1 MKAVGCK
8 RLDRDKDDL
17 RPLCQSHLKH
27 LLGDSFRFLLIQQ
40 YDYGISSDDTKY
52 SALVANLDAETLS
65 YVSDIVLS
73 PPNSDKYHTLS
84 QRLITQFSDSET
96 QKIKKLL
103 TDLQLGDEKPSHL
116 FRKMKE
122 LSNGQLQD
130 DFLQSLWLQRMP
142 PHIQTVLSASSEPLD
157 KLAIIA
163 DKVSEVVGSSST
175 ICAATTVP
183 PPSQSSSCSVQ
194 PTMDSLARQIQELS
208 LQVAELTRERNSSRH
223 QRYSSDRRRSH
234 SRSRSVNRGSGICY
248 YHRRYKEQARKCVSP
263 CAFVQKRV
271 SYVIA
276 GMAEPSKHT
285 SRLFLLDRKSG
296 QKFLIDSGSEICV
309 IPPSPTMNKSP
320 QSNFSLFAANNTK
333 IPAYGMVCKELNL
346 GLRRPFIWT
355 FIIADV
361 SSPII
366 GADFLK
372 HFNLLI
378 DLKKKRLVDVE
389 TSLFTSCVFS
399 NIVQPSI
406 LTLDANISFKNI
418 LSEYPDLSNPLIS
431 KSASHGTVH
440 HIITTGPPVT
450 ARPRRLHP
458 KLYDAVKVEFEFLLA
473 QGIIKPSK
481 SPWSSPLHVVPKS
494 DSTVRPV
501 GDYRQLNSV
510 TEFDSYPMPYLND
523 FAHAL
528 HGKKIF
534 SKIDIFKAFHQIPI
548 AECDIPKTAV
558 TTPWRLYEYTH
569 LCFGLVNAPQTF
581 MRFMHEVLRG
591 LPFCFVY
598 LDDILCYSENAEEHR
613 SHLRNIFQRLSSY
626 GLKLNISKC
635 VFGVT
640 ELIFLGH
647 LITPDGIKPLPEKVQ
662 AVLDYKQ
669 PETVGSLRK
678 FLGLLNFYRRFL
690 PKAAEQQY
698 LLSEFLKG
706 SKGKDSKPLN
716 WSSEAIAAFQRCKQ
730 ALADAALLAHLSPS
744 APLALHVDASDY
756 AIGGALHQVVDSE
769 LRPLAFFSRKLTSSE
784 KSYSAYDRELLAIY
798 SAIRHFRYMLEARD
812 FTVFTDHKP
821 LTYAFRQKRS
831 DNIAADVLSRVSAI
845 TFPSQIDYD
854 CIAETQQ
861 TDQELHTLIASG
873 TSLELKKVTFPN
885 SSTEIMCDLSTG
897 TARPYIPKQ
906 HRQDVFSAMHNL
918 SHPGIRR
925 SVHLMKQ
932 RFVWPSISS
941 DVAKWA
947 RHCLACQKS
956 KIHRHTRSPLSS
968 FQEPSQRFDHVHL
981 DLIGPLPPSNGYT
994 YCLTMIDRFSKW
1006 PEAQPLK
1013 DITAETVA
1021 FFSSWVSRFGT
1032 PAILTTDRGRQFES
1046 SLFKALSK
1054 LLGVQKCRT
1063 TGYHPQVNGMI
1074 EELHRPLKSAIK
1086 CHATERWTEVLP
1098 IILLGLRASLNED
1111 ILCTPAEL
1119 VFGTTI
1125 RLPGEMFDSS
1135 KPDDDVNFVS
1145 KLKSHTQSLHPKP
1158 PKHHGKR
1165 PVFIHPG
1172 LLEATHVFLR
1182 RDMLPR
1188 PLQQPYDGPFKVL
1201 QRKDKVFFLD
1211 INGKRVSVSIDRCKP
1226 AFFLN
1231 TEDLQLPQ
1239 TKNETPATVEPN
1251 ATASTP
1257 ATVESDP
1264 TASTPTQPSTRSGR
1278 KVHLPTRYR

>member
-1 MKAVGCK
+1 MTSETVEVARIAL
-8 RLDRDKDDL
+8 RLPPFWKSNVRLWIAQCDHAFTF
-17 RPLCQSHLKH
+17 S
-27 LLGDSFRFLLIQQ
+27 
-40 YDYGISSDDTKY
+40 GISSNDTKH

-73 PPNSDKYHTLS
+73 LPSSDKYHTLS

-116 FRKMKE
+116 LRKMKE
-122 LSNGQLQD
+122 LSNGQIQD

-157 KLAIIA
+157 KLAIIS
-163 DKVSEVVGSSST
+163 DKVSEVVGASST

-183 PPSQSSSCSVQ
+183 PPSQSSSCSAQ

-223 QRYSSDRRRSH
+223 QRYSSDHRRSH

-248 YHRRYKEQARKCVSP
+248 YHRRYKEQARN
-263 CAFVQKRV
+263 
-271 SYVIA
+271 
-276 GMAEPSKHT
+276 
-285 SRLFLLDRKSG
+285 RLFLLDRKSG
-296 QKFLIDSGSEICV
+296 QKFLIDPGSEICV

-333 IPAYGMVCKELNL
+333 IPAYGMVRKELNL

-361 SSPII
+361 SFPKI
-366 GADFLK
+366 GADILK

-378 DLKKKRLVDVE
+378 DLKKKSLMDVE

-406 LTLDANISFKNI
+406 LTVDANISFKNI
-418 LSEYPDLSNPLIS
+418 LSEYPDLSNPSLIS

-450 ARPRRLHP
+450 ARPRKLHP

-473 QGIIKPSK
+473 QGIIRPSK

-494 DSTVRPV
+494 DSTIRPV
-501 GDYRQLNSV
+501 EDYRQLNSV
-510 TEFDSYPMPYLND
+510 TEFDSYPLPYLND

-528 HGKKIF
+528 HGKRIF

-558 TTPWRLYEYTH
+558 TTPWGLYEYTH

-581 MRFMHEVLRG
+581 MRFMHAVLRG

-613 SHLRNIFQRLSSY
+613 SHLRTIFNRLRSN

-647 LITPDGIKPLPEKVQ
+647 LITPDGIKPLPDKVQ

-706 SKGKDSKPLN
+706 SKGKKDSKPLN
-716 WSSEAIAAFQRCKQ
+716 WSSEAITAFQRCKQ
-730 ALADAALLAHLSPS
+730 ALADAALLAHPSPS

-769 LRPLAFFSRKLTSSE
+769 LQSLAFFSRKLTSSE

-821 LTYAFRQKRS
+821 LTYAFRQKSDKCSPRQIRQLDFISQFTTNIVHLPGS

-925 SVHLMKQ
+925 SVHLIKQ

-947 RHCLACQKS
+947 RHCLACQNS
-956 KIHRHTRSPLSS
+956 KIHRPTRSPLSS

-1006 PEAQPLK
+1006 HKRPLK
-1013 DITAETVA
+1013 DITAETVAEA

-1063 TGYHPQVNGMI
+1063 TGYHPQANGMI

-1086 CHATERWTEVLP
+1086 CHVTERWTEVLP
-1098 IILLGLRASLNED
+1098 IILLGLRASLKED

-1119 VFGTTI
+1119 NFGTTI
-1125 RLPGEMFDSS
+1125 RLPG
-1135 KPDDDVNFVS
+1135 
-1145 KLKSHTQSLHPKP
+1145 
-1158 PKHHGKR
+1158 
-1165 PVFIHPG
+1165 
-1172 LLEATHVFLR
+1172 
-1182 RDMLPR
+1182 
-1188 PLQQPYDGPFKVL
+1188 
-1201 QRKDKVFFLD
+1201 
-1211 INGKRVSVSIDRCKP
+1211 
-1226 AFFLN
+1226 
-1231 TEDLQLPQ
+1231 
-1239 TKNETPATVEPN
+1239 
-1251 ATASTP
+1251 
-1257 ATVESDP
+1257 
-1264 TASTPTQPSTRSGR
+1264 
-1278 KVHLPTRYR
+1278 

>member
-1 MKAVGCK
+1 MTSETVEVARIAL
-8 RLDRDKDDL
+8 RLPPFWKSNVRLWIAQCDHAFTF
-17 RPLCQSHLKH
+17 S
-27 LLGDSFRFLLIQQ
+27 
-40 YDYGISSDDTKY
+40 GISSDDTKY

-73 PPNSDKYHTLS
+73 PPNSDKYHTLL

-103 TDLQLGDEKPSHL
+103 TDLQLADEKPSHL
-116 FRKMKE
+116 LRKMKE

-194 PTMDSLARQIQELS
+194 PTMDSLVRQIQELS

-234 SRSRSVNRGSGICY
+234 SRSRSVNRESGICY

-263 CAFVQKRV
+263 CAFVQK
-271 SYVIA
+271 
-276 GMAEPSKHT
+276 T
-285 SRLFLLDRKSG
+285 N
-296 QKFLIDSGSEICV
+296 SGSEICV

-333 IPAYGMVCKELNL
+333 IPAY
-346 GLRRPFIWT
+346 
-355 FIIADV
+355 
-361 SSPII
+361 
-366 GADFLK
+366 
-372 HFNLLI
+372 
-378 DLKKKRLVDVE
+378 
-389 TSLFTSCVFS
+389 
-399 NIVQPSI
+399 
-406 LTLDANISFKNI
+406 
-418 LSEYPDLSNPLIS
+418 DLSNPSLIS

-473 QGIIKPSK
+473 QGIIRPSK

-528 HGKKIF
+528 HGKNIF
-534 SKIDIFKAFHQIPI
+534 SKIDIFKTFHQIPI

-558 TTPWRLYEYTH
+558 TTPW
-569 LCFGLVNAPQTF
+569 
-581 MRFMHEVLRG
+581 
-591 LPFCFVY
+591 
-598 LDDILCYSENAEEHR
+598 ENAEEHR
-613 SHLRNIFQRLSSY
+613 SHLRTIFQRLSSY

-698 LLSEFLKG
+698 LLSEFSKG
-706 SKGKDSKPLN
+706 SKGKKDSKPLN
-716 WSSEAIAAFQRCKQ
+716 WSSEAITAFQRCKQ
-730 ALADAALLAHLSPS
+730 ALADAALLAHPSPS

-769 LRPLAFFSRKLTSSE
+769 LQPLAFFSRKLTSSE

-821 LTYAFRQKRS
+821 LTYAFRQKSDKCSPRQIRQLDFISQFTTNIVHIPGS

-968 FQEPSQRFDHVHL
+968 FQEPSQHFDHVHL

-1013 DITAETVA
+1013 DITAETVAEA

-1063 TGYHPQVNGMI
+1063 TGYHPQANGMI

-1098 IILLGLRASLNED
+1098 IILLGLRASLKED

-1135 KPDDDVNFVS
+1135 KPDDDVVNFVS
-1145 KLKSHTQSLHPKP
+1145 KLKSHMQSLHPKP

-1182 RDMLPR
+1182 RDMLRR

>member
-1 MKAVGCK
+1 
-8 RLDRDKDDL
+8 
-17 RPLCQSHLKH
+17 
-27 LLGDSFRFLLIQQ
+27 
-40 YDYGISSDDTKY
+40 
-52 SALVANLDAETLS
+52 
-65 YVSDIVLS
+65 
-73 PPNSDKYHTLS
+73 
-84 QRLITQFSDSET
+84 
-96 QKIKKLL
+96 
-103 TDLQLGDEKPSHL
+103 
-116 FRKMKE
+116 
-122 LSNGQLQD
+122 
-130 DFLQSLWLQRMP
+130 
-142 PHIQTVLSASSEPLD
+142 
-157 KLAIIA
+157 
-163 DKVSEVVGSSST
+163 
-175 ICAATTVP
+175 
-183 PPSQSSSCSVQ
+183 
-194 PTMDSLARQIQELS
+194 
-208 LQVAELTRERNSSRH
+208 
-223 QRYSSDRRRSH
+223 
-234 SRSRSVNRGSGICY
+234 
-248 YHRRYKEQARKCVSP
+248 
-263 CAFVQKRV
+263 
-271 SYVIA
+271 
-276 GMAEPSKHT
+276 MAEPSKHT

-320 QSNFSLFAANNTK
+320 QSNFLFAANNTK
-333 IPAYGMVCKELNL
+333 IPAYGMVRKELNL

-378 DLKKKRLVDVE
+378 DLKKK
-389 TSLFTSCVFS
+389 
-399 NIVQPSI
+399 
-406 LTLDANISFKNI
+406 
-418 LSEYPDLSNPLIS
+418 SNPSLIS
-431 KSASHGTVH
+431 KSASHGTAH

-458 KLYDAVKVEFEFLLA
+458 KLYDAVKVDFEFLLA
-473 QGIIKPSK
+473 QGIIRPSK

-558 TTPWRLYEYTH
+558 TTPW
-569 LCFGLVNAPQTF
+569 
-581 MRFMHEVLRG
+581 
-591 LPFCFVY
+591 
-598 LDDILCYSENAEEHR
+598 ENAEEHR
-613 SHLRNIFQRLSSY
+613 SHLRTIFQRLSSY

-647 LITPDGIKPLPEKVQ
+647 LITPDGIKPLPDKVQ

-706 SKGKDSKPLN
+706 SKGKKDSRPLN
-716 WSSEAIAAFQRCKQ
+716 WSSEAITAFQRCKQ
-730 ALADAALLAHLSPS
+730 ALADAALLAHPSPS

-769 LRPLAFFSRKLTSSE
+769 LQPLAFFSRKLTSSE
-784 KSYSAYDRELLAIY
+784 KSYSAYTTVNSLLSTRLSDTFGICWK
-798 SAIRHFRYMLEARD
+798 LEIS
-812 FTVFTDHKP
+812 VFTHHKP
-821 LTYAFRQKRS
+821 LTYAFRQKSDKCSPRQIRQLDFISQFTTSIVHIPGS

-861 TDQELHTLIASG
+861 TDQELHTLIASELP
-873 TSLELKKVTFPN
+873 LELEKVTFPN

-1021 FFSSWVSRFGT
+1021 EAFFSSWVSRFGT

-1063 TGYHPQVNGMI
+1063 TDTT
-1074 EELHRPLKSAIK
+1074 LK
-1086 CHATERWTEVLP
+1086 LM
-1098 IILLGLRASLNED
+1098 G
-1111 ILCTPAEL
+1111 
-1119 VFGTTI
+1119 
-1125 RLPGEMFDSS
+1125 
-1135 KPDDDVNFVS
+1135 
-1145 KLKSHTQSLHPKP
+1145 
-1158 PKHHGKR
+1158 
-1165 PVFIHPG
+1165 
-1172 LLEATHVFLR
+1172 
-1182 RDMLPR
+1182 
-1188 PLQQPYDGPFKVL
+1188 
-1201 QRKDKVFFLD
+1201 
-1211 INGKRVSVSIDRCKP
+1211 
-1226 AFFLN
+1226 
-1231 TEDLQLPQ
+1231 
-1239 TKNETPATVEPN
+1239 
-1251 ATASTP
+1251 
-1257 ATVESDP
+1257 
-1264 TASTPTQPSTRSGR
+1264 
-1278 KVHLPTRYR
+1278 